1 MVVVIH
7 QCDNCKQ
14 NFKKNNIL
22 QGTRY
27 MLQNVVFTCDFCLK
41 KFGCKDK
48 DMHWFVGKRMKNFPI
63 NVRKIFIIH
72 IISKDI

>member
-22 QGTRY
+22 QGICYR
-27 MLQNVVFTCDFCLK
+27 MWCLLVICLK